1 MKESE
6 NSTDAASLE
15 RALDSSIDGV
25 AILDDDGRYR
35 YVNQAH
41 SDLYGFEN
49 PERLLGERWTCLYN
63 DSEVERFERDIMPTL
78 REQRNWRGTATGRRR
93 DGQTFPQELS
103 LTLLSKGGII
113 CVVRD
118 ITQRMERRETL
129 EHYETVLEHIRD
141 GVYTLDTEG
150 TITWVNQTAVEEFD
164 LGYSRDELVG
174 SPVSKVLGKED
185 IQQCLSIIQD
195 LVTSDR
201 EGSGR
206 CEVSLQTAHDTE
218 ISCELHLT
226 LLRDGTGSVDGTVG
240 VIRDI
245 TERKRHEQRLAVLNR
260 VLRHNLRNE
269 LNVIMGR
276 AEWLATTLD
285 GEFVDAAE
293 TIVETA
299 ERLAALGEKARTI
312 ETNLQ
317 RESSHQTTIDIV
329 PVVENCCE
337 AVSDDYPDA
346 SLAVDTPDT
355 QAVIADETIETVVEN
370 LVENALKHAGD
381 SPTVRVSVTA
391 AENSDNL
398 VRLRVADDGPGI
410 PREQIEAI
418 RTREETQM
426 VHGTGLGLWVV
437 YWLVDSYGGEL
448 AFEGTGDNGTTVVVL
463 LRPGSI

>member
-1 MKESE
+1 
-6 NSTDAASLE
+6 
-15 RALDSSIDGV
+15 
-25 AILDDDGRYR
+25 
-35 YVNQAH
+35 
-41 SDLYGFEN
+41 
-49 PERLLGERWTCLYN
+49 
-63 DSEVERFERDIMPTL
+63 
-78 REQRNWRGTATGRRR
+78 
-93 DGQTFPQELS
+93 
-103 LTLLSKGGII
+103 
-113 CVVRD
+113 
-118 ITQRMERRETL
+118 
-129 EHYETVLEHIRD
+129 
-141 GVYTLDTEG
+141 
-150 TITWVNQTAVEEFD
+150 
-164 LGYSRDELVG
+164 
-174 SPVSKVLGKED
+174 
-185 IQQCLSIIQD
+185 
-195 LVTSDR
+195 
-201 EGSGR
+201 
-206 CEVSLQTAHDTE
+206 
-218 ISCELHLT
+218 LHLT

-426 VHGTGLGLWVV
+426 VHGTGLGLRVV

>member
-6 NSTDAASLE
+6 DSPQTELLE

-25 AILDDDGRYR
+25 AILGDDGRYR
-35 YVNQAH
+35 YVNQTHA
-41 SDLYGFEN
+41 DLYGYED
-49 PERLLGERWTCLYN
+49 PEKLLGERWTSLY
-63 DSEVERFERDIMPTL
+63 DDDQIERFERDIMPTL
-78 REQRNWRGTATGRRR
+78 REEGDWRGTTIGRRR

-103 LTLLSKGGII
+103 LTLLSEGGII

-118 ITQRMERRETL
+118 ITERMERRETL
-129 EHYETVLEHIRD
+129 EHYETVLENIRD

-150 TITWVNQTAVEEFD
+150 TITWVNQTAVEEFNI
-164 LGYSRDELVG
+164 GYSRDELVG
-174 SPVSKVLGKED
+174 SPVSKVLGEED

-195 LVTSDR
+195 LVANDSN
-201 EGSGR
+201 GSGR
-206 CEVSLQTAHDTE
+206 CEVALQTAYETE
-218 ISCELHLT
+218 IPCELHLT

-269 LNVIMGR
+269 LNVILGR
-276 AEWLATTLD
+276 AEWLTTTLD
-285 GEFVDAAE
+285 GKFADAAE
-293 TIVETA
+293 TIMATS

-317 RESSHQTTIDIV
+317 RDTSHQSSIDIV

-337 AVSDDYPDA
+337 TVGEEYPDA
-346 SLAVDTPDT
+346 TLEIDTPAS

-370 LVENALKHAGD
+370 LVENALEHTGD
-381 SPTVRVSVTA
+381 SPAVRVSVTT
-391 AENSDNL
+391 AEGPDDR
-398 VRLRVADDGPGI
+398 VQLRVADDGPGI
-410 PREQIEAI
+410 PRKQIETI
-418 RTREETQM
+418 RTKKETQM

-448 AFEGTGDNGTTVVVL
+448 SFEETSADGTTVVVL
-463 LRPGSI
+463 LRPGSL